1 MREKAGNAGVS
12 YLCGGD
18 GENGRI
24 LGSVILLI
32 MVVMVLVLLML
43 LVVLLVVLLLL
54 SVSCYCCKLHVPSM
68 APPLIPQVPSAIP
81 STGTLC

>member
-12 YLCGGD
+12 YLRGGD

-43 LVVLLVVLLLL
+43 LVVLLVVCCCCRYHATAVSYMCLLWHLL
-54 SVSCYCCKLHVPSM
+54 
-68 APPLIPQVPSAIP
+68 
-81 STGTLC
+81 